1 MSSTKITKHDLDES
15 VFENVEQDI
24 SELQTANDSLKSDK
38 QDKHNRQTVTLSVS
52 SWSNNSQTVTCSGVT
67 ADNTIIVAPAPE
79 SIESYGKAE
88 VKCMSQSLNSLT
100 FTCSKTPETTLNIN
114 VLILGV

>member
-1 MSSTKITKHDLDES
+1 MSSSKIQARNIDNS
-15 VFENVEQDI
+15 VM
-24 SELQTANDSLKSDK
+24 SKT
-38 QDKHNRQTVTLSVS
+38 SVS
-52 SWSNNSQTVTCSGVT
+52 LAVGSWNNNSQTVTCIGVT
-67 ADNTIIVAPAPE
+67 ADNAIVTSPAPE